1 MFEMNLEHKNTV
13 RLDIGVKV
21 INLRLLKGIHVFM
34 YSSILRYDI
43 YSNTLKLDGITTN
56 TYDRYKANSTINVNK
71 CTIAQ
76 YVDKNKVSHIDEEVN
91 TKVIQTIAKH
101 FGILT
106 VSRVKQHRFLLMY
119 IELLTDGKLSL
130 FMKDYTQE
138 SIGLFG
144 EDLSAM
150 VLSLVKKGLQNIN
163 EGSTR
168 LEKKDADILQYIVAK
183 LIYG

>member
-91 TKVIQTIAKH
+91 TKVIQTIAEH
-101 FGILT
+101 FGELA
-106 VSRVKQHRFLLMY
+106 VSRLRKHKLLGTDKEFLAN
-119 IELLTDGKLSL
+119 GK
-130 FMKDYTQE
+130 
-138 SIGLFG
+138 
-144 EDLSAM
+144 
-150 VLSLVKKGLQNIN
+150 
-163 EGSTR
+163 
-168 LEKKDADILQYIVAK
+168 
-183 LIYG
+183 IYGNKELYQLINQFFR